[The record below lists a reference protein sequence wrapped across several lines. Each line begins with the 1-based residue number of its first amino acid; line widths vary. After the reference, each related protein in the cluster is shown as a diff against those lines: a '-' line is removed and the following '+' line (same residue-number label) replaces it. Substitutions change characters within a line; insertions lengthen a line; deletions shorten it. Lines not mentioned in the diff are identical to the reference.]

1 MDTIKKFFANKKT
14 YAMLAAFSMVGALKF
29 SQIYVPPLIKNKL
42 SYRFN
47 YVIGGLVGKMVI

>member
-1 MDTIKKFFANKKT
+1 METLKKFFTNKKT
-14 YAMLAAFSMVGALKF
+14 YAIIAAFSMVGALKF

-47 YVIGGLVGKMVI
+47 YVLGGLLGKMVI